1 VLKELGIPVYGLH
14 DAEPTSWEVQA
25 IPQALDRF
33 TMGDCR
39 RHSAL
44 LHNCCSGTTRGGWHA
59 NQA

>member
-1 VLKELGIPVYGLH
+1 VLKELGIPIYGLH

-33 TMGDCR
+33 TIATADGIR
-39 RHSAL
+39 RSS
-44 LHNCCSGTTRGGWHA
+44 HNCRSGTTRGGWHA